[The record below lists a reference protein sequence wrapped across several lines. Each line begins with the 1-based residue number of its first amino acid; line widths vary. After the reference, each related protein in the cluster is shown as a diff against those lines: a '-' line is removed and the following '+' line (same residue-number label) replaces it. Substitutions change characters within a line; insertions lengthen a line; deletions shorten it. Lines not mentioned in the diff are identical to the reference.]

1 MPSHPPRPIWTL
13 PIIVLTLAAL
23 IFAALRIALRA
34 AYPHYFAD
42 THLLPALLTG
52 ARFDLKLAVI
62 ALAPCLLWWLVPT
75 RRARVATA
83 WLAFALLVAQIGLG
97 IADLAYFGEVSR
109 HIGSDLLNIG
119 GDIGSI
125 IGIALGSRL
134 IYTLAAFAAFAALA
148 YLWQRSVIRIA
159 RAPIQ
164 GSLKSQIPTII
175 VLLVGYVFLARGMVF
190 TGKPL
195 NSIDAFNGNGQSQA
209 NLALNGTLVTLQ
221 ALNDRRQAAPL
232 HYLDDAT
239 AQRIAAQHP
248 HPFRYQSSN
257 PPSRKNV
264 IILLLES
271 WSYKYIDALA
281 GNGYRAT
288 PHMDALIAQSQV
300 WTNFYAAGQR
310 SIIGI
315 QASLTSVPALPNRQP
330 IGFGLE
336 LNNMSRIAELAQQQ
350 GYRTLM
356 LQTSNRRSFHIDG
369 VAKAIGFQEYYGKED
384 VPIIR
389 AYPQDPPPFGW
400 DYDSLMYFGKQI
412 SRQPQQPFFAF
423 FFSGTT
429 HEPYARTGKE
439 FDTRPHAETG
449 ENGFLN
455 TLQYSDW
462 AIAQFMQYAAQQ
474 PWHNNTIYIFMADH
488 TRNEPIRSD
497 SAREQYHIPLIVYH
511 PQWQPEKHPQLAS
524 QYDIL
529 PTLADWLGIQQPVYT
544 FGRSLAQDHNPPQNN
559 ELPLMLNHGDDA
571 YILSSNGIA
580 PLTQSSLK
588 TAGFNN
594 AARSSAAQTP
604 NNSAWQQD
612 LQYEQWRI
620 QTADEKLRQNQWA
633 Q

>member
-1 MPSHPPRPIWTL
+1 MHSHTPRPLWQL
-13 PIIVLTLAAL
+13 PLLVLALAAL
-23 IFAALRIALRA
+23 VFAALRLALRA

-83 WLAFALLVAQIGLG
+83 WLAFALLVVLLGLG

-125 IGIALGSRL
+125 IGIAFGSRL
-134 IYTLAAFAAFAALA
+134 IYTLAALAAFAALA
-148 YLWQRSVIRIA
+148 YCWQRSVIRIA
-159 RAPIQ
+159 RAPIK
-164 GSLKSQIPTII
+164 GSLKSIIPQSL
-175 VLLVGYVFLARGMVF
+175 VLLMGYVFLARGMVL

-209 NLALNGTLVTLQ
+209 NLTLNGALVTLQ
-221 ALNDRRQAAPL
+221 ALNDRRAAAPL
-232 HYLDDAT
+232 RYLDDAT
-239 AQRIAAQHP
+239 AQRIAAAHP
-248 HPFRYQSSN
+248 HPFRYQTSN

-264 IILLLES
+264 VIILLES

-281 GNGYRAT
+281 GKGYRAT

-336 LNNMSRIAELAQQQ
+336 LNNMSRIAELAQKQ

-412 SRQPQQPFFAF
+412 SSKPKPFFAF

-497 SAREQYHIPLIVYH
+497 SVREQYHIPLIVYH
-511 PQWQPEKHPQLAS
+511 PQWQPEKHPELAS

-544 FGRSLAQDHNPPQNN
+544 FGRSLAASNRPAANS

-571 YILSSNGIA
+571 YILSPNGIA
-580 PLTQSSLK
+580 PLVQGSLK
-588 TAGFNN
+588 TN
-594 AARSSAAQTP
+594 AASFGEAKTLDS
-604 NNSAWQQD
+604 NSAWQQD

>member
-1 MPSHPPRPIWTL
+1 MPSQTPRPTWQL
-13 PIIVLTLAAL
+13 PILVLTLAAL
-23 IFAALRIALRA
+23 VFAALRIALRA

-42 THLLPALLTG
+42 TQLPAALLAG
-52 ARFDLKLAVI
+52 ARFDLKLIVI
-62 ALAPCLLWWLVPT
+62 ALAPCLLLWLLPM

-83 WLAFALLVAQIGLG
+83 WLAFALLVVLLGLG

-125 IGIALGSRL
+125 IGIAFGSRL
-134 IYTLAAFAAFAALA
+134 VYTLAALAAFAVLA
-148 YLWQRSVIRIA
+148 YCWQRSVIRIA
-159 RAPIQ
+159 RAPIK
-164 GSLKSQIPTII
+164 GSLKSIIPQSL
-175 VLLVGYVFLARGMVF
+175 VLLMGYVFLARGMVL

-195 NSIDAFNGNGQSQA
+195 GSIDAFNGNGQSQA
-209 NLALNGTLVTLQ
+209 NLSLNGTLVTLQ
-221 ALNDRRQAAPL
+221 ALNDRRQVAPL

-239 AQRIAAQHP
+239 AQRIAAQHL

-336 LNNMSRIAELAQQQ
+336 LNNMSRIAEIAQKQ

-412 SRQPQQPFFAF
+412 SSKPEPFFAF

-429 HEPYARTGKE
+429 HEPYARSGKE

-497 SAREQYHIPLIVYH
+497 SVREQYHIPLIVYH
-511 PQWQPEKHPQLAS
+511 PQWQPEKHSELAS

-544 FGRSLAQDHNPPQNN
+544 FGRSLAASNRPAANS
-559 ELPLMLNHGDDA
+559 ELPLMLNHGDDG
-571 YILSSNGIA
+571 YILSPNGIA
-580 PLTQSSLK
+580 PLAPGSLK
-588 TAGFNN
+588 PLDSNH
-594 AARSSAAQTP
+594 S
-604 NNSAWQQD
+604 SAWQQD
-612 LQYEQWRI
+612 WQYEQWRI
-620 QTADEKLRQNQWA
+620 QTADQKLRHNQWA

>member
-1 MPSHPPRPIWTL
+1 M
-13 PIIVLTLAAL
+13 
-23 IFAALRIALRA
+23 
-34 AYPHYFAD
+34 
-42 THLLPALLTG
+42 
-52 ARFDLKLAVI
+52 
-62 ALAPCLLWWLVPT
+62 PT

-83 WLAFALLVAQIGLG
+83 WLAFALLIVLLGLG

-119 GDIGSI
+119 GDLGSI
-125 IGIALGSRL
+125 IGIAFGSRL
-134 IYTLAAFAAFAALA
+134 VYTLAALAAFAALA
-148 YLWQRSVIRIA
+148 YCWQRSVIRIA
-159 RAPIQ
+159 RAPIKS
-164 GSLKSQIPTII
+164 SLKSIIPQSL
-175 VLLVGYVFLARGMVF
+175 VLLMGYVFLARGMVL

-195 NSIDAFNGNGQSQA
+195 GSIDAFNGNGQSQA
-209 NLALNGTLVTLQ
+209 NLSLNGTLVTLQ

-232 HYLDDAT
+232 RYLDDAT

-281 GNGYRAT
+281 GKGYRAT
-288 PHMDALIAQSQV
+288 PHMDALVAQSQV

-412 SRQPQQPFFAF
+412 SSKPEPFFAF

-439 FDTRPHAETG
+439 FDTHPHAETG

-497 SAREQYHIPLIVYH
+497 SVREQYHIPLIVYH
-511 PQWQPEKHPQLAS
+511 PQWQPEKHSELAS

-544 FGRSLAQDHNPPQNN
+544 FGRSLANRQIRAN

-571 YILSSNGIA
+571 YILSPNGIA
-580 PLTQSSLK
+580 PLAPGSLK
-588 TAGFNN
+588 PLDSNH
-594 AARSSAAQTP
+594 S
-604 NNSAWQQD
+604 SAWQQD
-612 LQYEQWRI
+612 WQYEQWRI
-620 QTADEKLRQNQWA
+620 QTADQKLRHNQWA

>member
-1 MPSHPPRPIWTL
+1 MHSHTPRPLWQL
-13 PIIVLTLAAL
+13 PLLVLALAAL
-23 IFAALRIALRA
+23 VFAALRLALRA

-83 WLAFALLVAQIGLG
+83 WLAFALLVVLLGLG

-125 IGIALGSRL
+125 IGIAFGSRL
-134 IYTLAAFAAFAALA
+134 IYTLAALAAFAALA
-148 YLWQRSVIRIA
+148 YCWQRSVIRIA
-159 RAPIQ
+159 RAPIK
-164 GSLKSQIPTII
+164 GSLKSIIPQSL
-175 VLLVGYVFLARGMVF
+175 VLLMGYVFLARGMVL

-209 NLALNGTLVTLQ
+209 NLTLNGALVTLQ
-221 ALNDRRQAAPL
+221 ALNDRRAAAPL
-232 HYLDDAT
+232 RYLDDAT
-239 AQRIAAQHP
+239 AQRIAAAHP
-248 HPFRYQSSN
+248 HPFRYQTSN

-264 IILLLES
+264 VIILLES

-281 GNGYRAT
+281 GKGYRAT

-412 SRQPQQPFFAF
+412 SSKPEPFFAF

-429 HEPYARTGKE
+429 HEPYARSGKE

-462 AIAQFMQYAAQQ
+462 SVAQFMQYAAQQ

-497 SAREQYHIPLIVYH
+497 SVREQYHIPLIVYH
-511 PQWQPEKHPQLAS
+511 PQWQPEKHSELAS

-529 PTLADWLGIQQPVYT
+529 PTLADWLGISSPCT
-544 FGRSLAQDHNPPQNN
+544 PSGAA
-559 ELPLMLNHGDDA
+559 LPTGKH
-571 YILSSNGIA
+571 A
-580 PLTQSSLK
+580 P
-588 TAGFNN
+588 ANC
-594 AARSSAAQTP
+594 R
-604 NNSAWQQD
+604 
-612 LQYEQWRI
+612 
-620 QTADEKLRQNQWA
+620 
-633 Q
+633 

>member
-1 MPSHPPRPIWTL
+1 MHSHTPRPLWQL
-13 PIIVLTLAAL
+13 PLLVLALAAL
-23 IFAALRIALRA
+23 VFAALRLALRA

-83 WLAFALLVAQIGLG
+83 WLAFALLLVLLGLG

-125 IGIALGSRL
+125 VGIAFGSRL
-134 IYTLAAFAAFAALA
+134 VYTLAALAAFAALA
-148 YLWQRSVIRIA
+148 YCWQRSVIRIA
-159 RAPIQ
+159 RAPIKS
-164 GSLKSQIPTII
+164 SLKSIIPQSL
-175 VLLVGYVFLARGMVF
+175 VLLMGYVFLARGMVL

-195 NSIDAFNGNGQSQA
+195 GSIDAFNGNGQSQA
-209 NLALNGTLVTLQ
+209 NLSLNGILVTLQ

-232 HYLDDAT
+232 CYLDDAT

-271 WSYKYIDALA
+271 WSYKYIDALS
-281 GNGYRAT
+281 GKNYRAT
-288 PHMDALIAQSQV
+288 PYMDALIAKSQV

-315 QASLTSVPALPNRQP
+315 QASLTSVPALPNREP

-336 LNNMSRIAELAQQQ
+336 LNNMSRIAELAQKQ

-412 SRQPQQPFFAF
+412 SSKPEPFFAF

-439 FDTRPHAETG
+439 FDTHPHAETG

-497 SAREQYHIPLIVYH
+497 SVREQYHIPLIVYH
-511 PQWQPEKHPQLAS
+511 PQWQPEKHSELAS

-544 FGRSLAQDHNPPQNN
+544 FGRSLAANN
-559 ELPLMLNHGDDA
+559 RQTPASELPLMLNHGDDA

-580 PLTQSSLK
+580 QLAEGSLK
-588 TAGFNN
+588 PLDSNH
-594 AARSSAAQTP
+594 S
-604 NNSAWQQD
+604 SAWQQD
-612 LQYEQWRI
+612 WQYEQWRI
-620 QTADEKLRQNQWA
+620 QTADQKLRHNQWA

>member
-1 MPSHPPRPIWTL
+1 MPTPTPRPIWQL
-13 PIIVLTLAAL
+13 PILVLTLAAL
-23 IFAALRIALRA
+23 VFAALRIALRA

-42 THLLPALLTG
+42 THLPAALLIG
-52 ARFDLKLAVI
+52 ARFDLKLIVI
-62 ALAPCLLWWLVPT
+62 ALAPCLLLWLLPM

-83 WLAFALLVAQIGLG
+83 WLAFALLVVLLGLG

-125 IGIALGSRL
+125 VGIAFGSRL
-134 IYTLAAFAAFAALA
+134 VYTLAALAAFAALA
-148 YLWQRSVIRIA
+148 LVWQRSVIRIA
-159 RAPIQ
+159 RAPLS
-164 GSLKSQIPTII
+164 GSLKSQIPQSLA
-175 VLLVGYVFLARGMVF
+175 LLLGYVFLARGMVL

-195 NSIDAFNGNGQSQA
+195 GNIDAFNGNGQSQA
-209 NLALNGTLVTLQ
+209 NLTLNGSLVTLQ
-221 ALNDRRQAAPL
+221 ALNDRRAAAPL
-232 HYLDDAT
+232 RYLDDTT
-239 AQRIAAQHP
+239 AQRIAAAHP
-248 HPFRYQSSN
+248 HPFRYQTSN

-264 IILLLES
+264 VIILLES
-271 WSYKYIDALA
+271 WSYKYIDVLS
-281 GNGYRAT
+281 GNNYRAT
-288 PHMDALIAQSQV
+288 PYMDALIAKSQV

-389 AYPQDPPPFGW
+389 QYPQDPPPFGW

-412 SRQPQQPFFAF
+412 SSKPEPFFAF

-439 FDTRPHAETG
+439 FDTRDHAETG

-497 SAREQYHIPLIVYH
+497 SVREQYHIPLIVYH
-511 PQWQPEKHPQLAS
+511 PQWQPEKHNELAS

-580 PLTQSSLK
+580 QLAEGSLK
-588 TAGFNN
+588 PLDG
-594 AARSSAAQTP
+594 
-604 NNSAWQQD
+604 NNSPQWQQD
-612 LQYEQWRI
+612 AQYQQWRI
-620 QTADEKLRQNQWA
+620 QTADEKLRQNKWA
-633 Q
+633 E

>member
-1 MPSHPPRPIWTL
+1 MHSHTPRPLWQL
-13 PIIVLTLAAL
+13 PLLVLALAAL
-23 IFAALRIALRA
+23 IFAALRLALRA

-83 WLAFALLVAQIGLG
+83 WLAFALLVVLLGLG

-125 IGIALGSRL
+125 IGIAFGSRL
-134 IYTLAAFAAFAALA
+134 VYTLAAFAAFATLA
-148 YLWQRSVIRIA
+148 YLWQRSVIRLA
-159 RAPIQ
+159 RAPIK
-164 GSLKSQIPTII
+164 GSLKRQIPAII
-175 VLLVGYVFLARGMVF
+175 VLLASYVFLARGMVL

-195 NSIDAFNGNGQSQA
+195 GSIDAFNGNGQSQA
-209 NLALNGTLVTLQ
+209 NLSLNGALVTLQ

-232 HYLDDAT
+232 RYLDDAT
-239 AQRIAAQHP
+239 AQRIAAAHP
-248 HPFRYQSSN
+248 HPFRYQSSQ

-336 LNNMSRIAELAQQQ
+336 LNNMSRIAELAQKQ

-412 SRQPQQPFFAF
+412 SSKPEPFFAF

-497 SAREQYHIPLIVYH
+497 SVREQYHIPLIVYH
-511 PQWQPEKHPQLAS
+511 PQWQPEKHSELAS

-544 FGRSLAQDHNPPQNN
+544 FGRSLAASNHPAANS

-571 YILSSNGIA
+571 YILSPNGIA
-580 PLTQSSLK
+580 PLVQGSLK
-588 TAGFNN
+588 TN
-594 AARSSAAQTP
+594 AMSVGEAKTLDSNDS
-604 NNSAWQQD
+604 SAWQQD
-612 LQYEQWRI
+612 WQYEQWRI
-620 QTADEKLRQNQWA
+620 QTADQKLRHNQWT

>member
-1 MPSHPPRPIWTL
+1 MHSHTPRPLWQL
-13 PIIVLTLAAL
+13 PLLVLALAAL
-23 IFAALRIALRA
+23 VFAALRLALRA

-83 WLAFALLVAQIGLG
+83 WLAFALLVVLLGLG

-125 IGIALGSRL
+125 IGIAFGSRL
-134 IYTLAAFAAFAALA
+134 GYTLAALAAFAALA
-148 YLWQRSVIRIA
+148 LVWQRSVIRIA
-159 RAPIQ
+159 RAPIK
-164 GSLKSQIPTII
+164 GSLKSII
-175 VLLVGYVFLARGMVF
+175 SQSLALLGYVFLARGMVL

-209 NLALNGTLVTLQ
+209 NLTLNGALVTLQ
-221 ALNDRRQAAPL
+221 ALNDRRAAAPL
-232 HYLDDAT
+232 RYLDDAT
-239 AQRIAAQHP
+239 SQRIAAAHP
-248 HPFRYQSSN
+248 HPFRYQTSN

-264 IILLLES
+264 VIILLES

-281 GNGYRAT
+281 GKGYRAT

-389 AYPQDPPPFGW
+389 TYPQDPPPFGW

-412 SRQPQQPFFAF
+412 SSKSEPFFAF

-511 PQWQPEKHPQLAS
+511 PQWQPEKHSELAS

-529 PTLADWLGIQQPVYT
+529 PTRADWLGIQQPVYT
-544 FGRSLAQDHNPPQNN
+544 FGRSLAANN
-559 ELPLMLNHGDDA
+559 RQAPASELPLMLNHGDDA

-580 PLTQSSLK
+580 PLTQGSLK
-588 TAGFNN
+588 TN
-594 AARSSAAQTP
+594 AASFGEAKTLDS
-604 NNSAWQQD
+604 NSAWQQD

>member
-1 MPSHPPRPIWTL
+1 MPQPNAPRPIWQL
-13 PIIVLTLAAL
+13 PLLVLALAAFT
-23 IFAALRIALRA
+23 FAALRLALCA

-62 ALAPCLLWWLVPT
+62 ALSPCLLWWLVPT

-83 WLAFALLVAQIGLG
+83 WLAFALLIALLGLG

-119 GDIGSI
+119 GDLGSI
-125 IGIALGSRL
+125 IGIAFGSRL
-134 IYTLAAFAAFAALA
+134 VYTLVALAAFAALA

-175 VLLVGYVFLARGMVF
+175 ALLVGYVFLARGMVF

-195 NSIDAFNGNGQSQA
+195 GSIDAFNGNGQSQA
-209 NLALNGTLVTLQ
+209 NLSLNGTLVTLQ

-232 HYLDDAT
+232 RYLDDAT

-281 GNGYRAT
+281 GKGYRAT
-288 PHMDALIAQSQV
+288 PHMDALVAQSQV

-412 SRQPQQPFFAF
+412 SSKPEPFFAF

-439 FDTRPHAETG
+439 FDIRPHAETG

-462 AIAQFMQYAAQQ
+462 SVAQFMQYAAQQ

-497 SAREQYHIPLIVYH
+497 SVREQYHIPLIVYH
-511 PQWQPEKHPQLAS
+511 PQWQPEKHSELAS

-544 FGRSLAQDHNPPQNN
+544 FGRSLANRQIRAN

-571 YILSSNGIA
+571 YILSPNGIA
-580 PLTQSSLK
+580 PLAPGSLK
-588 TAGFNN
+588 PLDSNH
-594 AARSSAAQTP
+594 S
-604 NNSAWQQD
+604 SAWQQD
-612 LQYEQWRI
+612 WQYEQWRI
-620 QTADEKLRQNQWA
+620 QTADQKLRHNQWA

>member
-1 MPSHPPRPIWTL
+1 MHSHTPRPLWQL
-13 PIIVLTLAAL
+13 PLLVLALAAL
-23 IFAALRIALRA
+23 IFAALRLALRA

-83 WLAFALLVAQIGLG
+83 WLAFALLVVLLGLG

-125 IGIALGSRL
+125 IGIAFGSRL
-134 IYTLAAFAAFAALA
+134 VYTLAAFAAFATLA
-148 YLWQRSVIRIA
+148 YLWQRSVIRLA
-159 RAPIQ
+159 RAPIK
-164 GSLKSQIPTII
+164 GSLKRQIPAII
-175 VLLVGYVFLARGMVF
+175 VLLASYVFLARGMVL

-195 NSIDAFNGNGQSQA
+195 GSIDAFNGNGQSQA
-209 NLALNGTLVTLQ
+209 NLSLNGALVTLQ

-232 HYLDDAT
+232 RYLDDAT
-239 AQRIAAQHP
+239 AQRIAAAHP
-248 HPFRYQSSN
+248 HPFRYQSSQ

-336 LNNMSRIAELAQQQ
+336 LNNMSRIAELAQKQ

-412 SRQPQQPFFAF
+412 SSKPEPFFAF

-497 SAREQYHIPLIVYH
+497 SVREQYHIPLIVYH
-511 PQWQPEKHPQLAS
+511 PQWQPEKHSELAS

-544 FGRSLAQDHNPPQNN
+544 FGRSLAASNHPAANS

-571 YILSSNGIA
+571 YILSPNGIA
-580 PLTQSSLK
+580 PLVQGSLK
-588 TAGFNN
+588 TN
-594 AARSSAAQTP
+594 AMSVGEAKTLDSNDS
-604 NNSAWQQD
+604 SAWQQD
-612 LQYEQWRI
+612 WQYEQWRI
-620 QTADEKLRQNQWA
+620 QTADQKLRHNQWA

>member
-1 MPSHPPRPIWTL
+1 MPTPTPRPIWQL
-13 PIIVLTLAAL
+13 PILVLTLAAL
-23 IFAALRIALRA
+23 VFAALRIALRA

-42 THLLPALLTG
+42 THLPAALLIG
-52 ARFDLKLAVI
+52 ARFDLKLIVI
-62 ALAPCLLWWLVPT
+62 ALAPCLLLWLLPM

-83 WLAFALLVAQIGLG
+83 WLAFALLVVLLGLG

-125 IGIALGSRL
+125 VGIAFGSRL
-134 IYTLAAFAAFAALA
+134 VYTLAALAAFAALA
-148 YLWQRSVIRIA
+148 LVWQRSVIRIA
-159 RAPIQ
+159 RAPLS
-164 GSLKSQIPTII
+164 GSLKSQIPQSLA
-175 VLLVGYVFLARGMVF
+175 LLLGYVFLARGMVL

-195 NSIDAFNGNGQSQA
+195 GNIDAFNGNGQSQA
-209 NLALNGTLVTLQ
+209 NLTLNGSLVTLQ
-221 ALNDRRQAAPL
+221 ALNDRRAAAPL
-232 HYLDDAT
+232 RYLDDTT
-239 AQRIAAQHP
+239 AQRIAAAHP
-248 HPFRYQSSN
+248 HPFRYQTSN

-264 IILLLES
+264 VIILLES
-271 WSYKYIDALA
+271 WSYKYIDVLS
-281 GNGYRAT
+281 GNNYRAT
-288 PHMDALIAQSQV
+288 PYMDALIAKSQV

-389 AYPQDPPPFGW
+389 QYPQDPPPFGW

-412 SRQPQQPFFAF
+412 SSKPEPFFAF

-429 HEPYARTGKE
+429 HEPYARSGKE

-462 AIAQFMQYAAQQ
+462 SVAQFMQYAAQQ

-497 SAREQYHIPLIVYH
+497 SVREQYHIPLIVYH
-511 PQWQPEKHPQLAS
+511 PQWQPEKHNELAS

-580 PLTQSSLK
+580 QLAEGSLK
-588 TAGFNN
+588 PLDG
-594 AARSSAAQTP
+594 
-604 NNSAWQQD
+604 NNSPQWQQD
-612 LQYEQWRI
+612 AQYQQWRI
-620 QTADEKLRQNQWA
+620 QTADEKLRQNKWA
-633 Q
+633 E

>member
-1 MPSHPPRPIWTL
+1 MHSHTPRPLWQL
-13 PIIVLTLAAL
+13 PLLVLALAAL
-23 IFAALRIALRA
+23 VFAALRLALRA

-83 WLAFALLVAQIGLG
+83 WLAFALLVVLLGLG

-125 IGIALGSRL
+125 IGIAFGSRL
-134 IYTLAAFAAFAALA
+134 IYTLAALAAFAALA
-148 YLWQRSVIRIA
+148 YCWQRSVIRIA
-159 RAPIQ
+159 RAPIK
-164 GSLKSQIPTII
+164 GSLKSIIPQSL
-175 VLLVGYVFLARGMVF
+175 VLLMGYVFLARGMVL

-209 NLALNGTLVTLQ
+209 NLTLNGALVTLQ
-221 ALNDRRQAAPL
+221 ALNDRRAAAPL
-232 HYLDDAT
+232 RYLDDAT

-248 HPFRYQSSN
+248 HPFRYQSSQ

-271 WSYKYIDALA
+271 WSYKYIDALS
-281 GNGYRAT
+281 GKNYRAT
-288 PHMDALIAQSQV
+288 PYMDALIAKSQV

-315 QASLTSVPALPNRQP
+315 QASLTSVPALPNREP

-336 LNNMSRIAELAQQQ
+336 LNNMSRIAELAQKQ

-412 SRQPQQPFFAF
+412 SSKPEPFFAF

-429 HEPYARTGKE
+429 HEPYARSGKE

-462 AIAQFMQYAAQQ
+462 SVAQFMQYAAQQ

-497 SAREQYHIPLIVYH
+497 SVREQYHIPLIVYH
-511 PQWQPEKHPQLAS
+511 PQWQPEKHSELAS

-544 FGRSLAQDHNPPQNN
+544 FGRSLANRQTRAN

-571 YILSSNGIA
+571 YILSPNGIA
-580 PLTQSSLK
+580 PLVQGSLK
-588 TAGFNN
+588 TN
-594 AARSSAAQTP
+594 AMSVGEAKTLDSNDS
-604 NNSAWQQD
+604 SAWQQD
-612 LQYEQWRI
+612 WQYEQWRI
-620 QTADEKLRQNQWA
+620 QTADQKLRHNQWA

>member
-1 MPSHPPRPIWTL
+1 MPSHTPRPIWQL
-13 PIIVLTLAAL
+13 PLLVLALAAL
-23 IFAALRIALRA
+23 VFAALRLALRA

-83 WLAFALLVAQIGLG
+83 WLAFALLVVLLGLG

-125 IGIALGSRL
+125 IGIAFGSRL
-134 IYTLAAFAAFAALA
+134 IYTLAALAAFAALA
-148 YLWQRSVIRIA
+148 YCWQRSVIRIA
-159 RAPIQ
+159 RAPIK
-164 GSLKSQIPTII
+164 GSLKSIIPQSL
-175 VLLVGYVFLARGMVF
+175 VLLMGYVFLARGMEL

-209 NLALNGTLVTLQ
+209 NLTLNGALVTLQ
-221 ALNDRRQAAPL
+221 ALNDRRAAAPL
-232 HYLDDAT
+232 RYLDDAT
-239 AQRIAAQHP
+239 AQRIAAAHP
-248 HPFRYQSSN
+248 HPFRYQTSN

-264 IILLLES
+264 VIILLES

-281 GNGYRAT
+281 GKGYRAT

-336 LNNMSRIAELAQQQ
+336 LNNMSRIAEIAQKQ

-389 AYPQDPPPFGW
+389 QYPQDPPPFGW

-412 SRQPQQPFFAF
+412 SSKPEPFFAF

-439 FDTRPHAETG
+439 FDIRPHAETG

-497 SAREQYHIPLIVYH
+497 SVREQYHIPLIVYH
-511 PQWQPEKHPQLAS
+511 PQWQPEKHGELAS

-544 FGRSLAQDHNPPQNN
+544 FGRSLAASNRPAANS
-559 ELPLMLNHGDDA
+559 ELPLMLNHGDDG
-571 YILSSNGIA
+571 YILSPNGIA
-580 PLTQSSLK
+580 PLAPGSLK
-588 TAGFNN
+588 PLDSNH
-594 AARSSAAQTP
+594 S
-604 NNSAWQQD
+604 SAWQQD
-612 LQYEQWRI
+612 WQYEQWRI
-620 QTADEKLRQNQWA
+620 QTADQKLRHNQWA

>member
-1 MPSHPPRPIWTL
+1 M
-13 PIIVLTLAAL
+13 VL
-23 IFAALRIALRA
+23 
-34 AYPHYFAD
+34 
-42 THLLPALLTG
+42 
-52 ARFDLKLAVI
+52 
-62 ALAPCLLWWLVPT
+62 
-75 RRARVATA
+75 
-83 WLAFALLVAQIGLG
+83 
-97 IADLAYFGEVSR
+97 
-109 HIGSDLLNIG
+109 
-119 GDIGSI
+119 
-125 IGIALGSRL
+125 
-134 IYTLAAFAAFAALA
+134 
-148 YLWQRSVIRIA
+148 
-159 RAPIQ
+159 
-164 GSLKSQIPTII
+164 
-175 VLLVGYVFLARGMVF
+175 

-195 NSIDAFNGNGQSQA
+195 GNIDAFNGNGQSQA
-209 NLALNGTLVTLQ
+209 NLTLNGSLVTLQ
-221 ALNDRRQAAPL
+221 ALNDRRAAAPL
-232 HYLDDAT
+232 RYLDDTT
-239 AQRIAAQHP
+239 AQRIAAAHP
-248 HPFRYQSSN
+248 HPFRYQTSN

-264 IILLLES
+264 VIILLES
-271 WSYKYIDALA
+271 WSYKYIDALS
-281 GNGYRAT
+281 GNNYRAT
-288 PHMDALIAQSQV
+288 PYMDALIAKSQV

-389 AYPQDPPPFGW
+389 QYPQDPPPFGW

-412 SRQPQQPFFAF
+412 SSKPEPFFAF

-439 FDTRPHAETG
+439 FDIRPHAETG

-462 AIAQFMQYAAQQ
+462 SVAQFMQYAAQQ

-488 TRNEPIRSD
+488 TRNEPVRSD
-497 SAREQYHIPLIVYH
+497 SVREQYHIPLIVYH
-511 PQWQPEKHPQLAS
+511 PQWQPEKHPELAS

-544 FGRSLAQDHNPPQNN
+544 FGRSLAANSRQAPAS

-580 PLTQSSLK
+580 PLAPGRLK
-588 TAGFNN
+588 TN
-594 AARSSAAQTP
+594 AMSVGEAKTLDSNDS
-604 NNSAWQQD
+604 SAWQQD
-612 LQYEQWRI
+612 WQYEQWRI
-620 QTADEKLRQNQWA
+620 QTADQKLRHNQWA

>member
-1 MPSHPPRPIWTL
+1 MPTPTPRPIWQL
-13 PIIVLTLAAL
+13 PILVLTLAAL
-23 IFAALRIALRA
+23 VFAALRIALRA

-42 THLLPALLTG
+42 THLPAALLIG
-52 ARFDLKLAVI
+52 ARFDLKLIVI
-62 ALAPCLLWWLVPT
+62 ALAPCLLLWLLPM

-83 WLAFALLVAQIGLG
+83 WLAFALLVVLLGLG

-125 IGIALGSRL
+125 VGIAFGSRL
-134 IYTLAAFAAFAALA
+134 VYTLAALAAFAALA
-148 YLWQRSVIRIA
+148 LVWQRSVIRIA
-159 RAPIQ
+159 RAPLS
-164 GSLKSQIPTII
+164 GCLKSQIPQSLA
-175 VLLVGYVFLARGMVF
+175 LLLGYVFLARGMVL

-195 NSIDAFNGNGQSQA
+195 GNIDAFNGNGQSQA
-209 NLALNGTLVTLQ
+209 NLTLNGSLVTLQ
-221 ALNDRRQAAPL
+221 ALNDRRAAAPL
-232 HYLDDAT
+232 RYLDDTT
-239 AQRIAAQHP
+239 AQRIAAAHP
-248 HPFRYQSSN
+248 HPFRYQTSN

-264 IILLLES
+264 VIILLES
-271 WSYKYIDALA
+271 WSYKYIDVLS
-281 GNGYRAT
+281 GNNYRAT
-288 PHMDALIAQSQV
+288 PYMDALIAKSQV

-389 AYPQDPPPFGW
+389 QYPQDPPPFGW

-412 SRQPQQPFFAF
+412 SSKPEPFFAF

-439 FDTRPHAETG
+439 FDTRDHAETG

-497 SAREQYHIPLIVYH
+497 SVREQYHIPLIVYH
-511 PQWQPEKHPQLAS
+511 PQWQPEKHNELAS

-580 PLTQSSLK
+580 QLAEGSLK
-588 TAGFNN
+588 PLDG
-594 AARSSAAQTP
+594 
-604 NNSAWQQD
+604 NNSPQWQQD
-612 LQYEQWRI
+612 AQYQQWRI
-620 QTADEKLRQNQWA
+620 QTADEKLRQNKWA
-633 Q
+633 E

>member
-1 MPSHPPRPIWTL
+1 MHSHTPCPLWQL
-13 PIIVLTLAAL
+13 PLLVLALAAL
-23 IFAALRIALRA
+23 VFAALRLALRA

-83 WLAFALLVAQIGLG
+83 WLAFALLVVLLGLG

-125 IGIALGSRL
+125 IGIAFGSRL
-134 IYTLAAFAAFAALA
+134 IYTLAALAAFAALA
-148 YLWQRSVIRIA
+148 YCWQRSVIRIA
-159 RAPIQ
+159 RAPIK
-164 GSLKSQIPTII
+164 GSLKSIIPQSL
-175 VLLVGYVFLARGMVF
+175 VLLMGYVFLARGMVL

-209 NLALNGTLVTLQ
+209 NLTLNGALVTLQ
-221 ALNDRRQAAPL
+221 ALNDRRAAAPL
-232 HYLDDAT
+232 RYLDDAT
-239 AQRIAAQHP
+239 AQRIAAAHP
-248 HPFRYQSSN
+248 HPFRYQTSN

-264 IILLLES
+264 VIILLES

-281 GNGYRAT
+281 GKGYRAT
-288 PHMDALIAQSQV
+288 PHVDALIAQSQV

-412 SRQPQQPFFAF
+412 SSKPEPFFAF

-429 HEPYARTGKE
+429 HEPYARSGKE

-462 AIAQFMQYAAQQ
+462 SVAQFMQYAAQQ

-488 TRNEPIRSD
+488 TRNEPVRSD
-497 SAREQYHIPLIVYH
+497 SVREQYHIPLIVYH
-511 PQWQPEKHPQLAS
+511 PQWQPEKHLELAS

-544 FGRSLAQDHNPPQNN
+544 FGRSLAASNRPAANS
-559 ELPLMLNHGDDA
+559 ELPLMLNHGDDG
-571 YILSSNGIA
+571 YILSPNGIA
-580 PLTQSSLK
+580 PLAPGSLK
-588 TAGFNN
+588 PLDSNH
-594 AARSSAAQTP
+594 S
-604 NNSAWQQD
+604 SAWQQD
-612 LQYEQWRI
+612 WQYEQWRI
-620 QTADEKLRQNQWA
+620 QTADQKLRHNQWA

>member
-1 MPSHPPRPIWTL
+1 MHSHTPRPLWQL
-13 PIIVLTLAAL
+13 PLLVLALAAL
-23 IFAALRIALRA
+23 VFAALRLALRA

-83 WLAFALLVAQIGLG
+83 WLAFALLVVLLGLG

-125 IGIALGSRL
+125 VGIAFGSRL
-134 IYTLAAFAAFAALA
+134 VYTLAALAAFAALA
-148 YLWQRSVIRIA
+148 LVWQRSVIRIA
-159 RAPIQ
+159 RAPLS
-164 GSLKSQIPTII
+164 GSLKSQIPQSLA
-175 VLLVGYVFLARGMVF
+175 LLLGYVFLARGMVL

-195 NSIDAFNGNGQSQA
+195 GNIDAFNGNGQSQA
-209 NLALNGTLVTLQ
+209 NLTLNGSLVTLQ
-221 ALNDRRQAAPL
+221 ALNDRRAAAPL
-232 HYLDDAT
+232 RYLDDTT
-239 AQRIAAQHP
+239 AQRIAAAHP
-248 HPFRYQSSN
+248 HPFRYQTSN

-264 IILLLES
+264 VIILLES
-271 WSYKYIDALA
+271 WSYKYIDVLS
-281 GNGYRAT
+281 GNNYRAT
-288 PHMDALIAQSQV
+288 PYMDALIAKSQV

-389 AYPQDPPPFGW
+389 QYPQDPPPFGW

-412 SRQPQQPFFAF
+412 SSKPEPFFAF

-439 FDTRPHAETG
+439 FDTRDHAETG

-497 SAREQYHIPLIVYH
+497 SVREQYHIPLIVYH
-511 PQWQPEKHPQLAS
+511 PQWQPEKHNELAS

-580 PLTQSSLK
+580 QLAEGSLK
-588 TAGFNN
+588 PLDG
-594 AARSSAAQTP
+594 
-604 NNSAWQQD
+604 NNSPQWQQD
-612 LQYEQWRI
+612 AQYQQWRI
-620 QTADEKLRQNQWA
+620 QTADEKLRQNKWA
-633 Q
+633 E

>member
-1 MPSHPPRPIWTL
+1 MPSHTPRPIWQL
-13 PIIVLTLAAL
+13 PLLVLALAAFT
-23 IFAALRIALRA
+23 FAALRLALCA

-52 ARFDLKLAVI
+52 ARFDLKLATL
-62 ALAPCLLWWLVPT
+62 ALAPCLLWWLLPT

-83 WLAFALLVAQIGLG
+83 WLAFALLVVLLGLG

-119 GDIGSI
+119 GDLGSI
-125 IGIALGSRL
+125 IGIAFGSRL
-134 IYTLAAFAAFAALA
+134 IYTLAALAAFVALA
-148 YLWQRSVIRIA
+148 YCWQRSVIRIA
-159 RAPIQ
+159 RAPIK
-164 GSLKSQIPTII
+164 GSLKSIIPQSL
-175 VLLVGYVFLARGMVF
+175 VLLMGYVFLARGMVL

-209 NLALNGTLVTLQ
+209 NLTLNGALVTLQ
-221 ALNDRRQAAPL
+221 ALNDRRHAAPL
-232 HYLDDAT
+232 RYLDDAT

-281 GNGYRAT
+281 GKGYRAT
-288 PHMDALIAQSQV
+288 PHMDALVAQSQV

-315 QASLTSVPALPNRQP
+315 QASLTSVPALPNREP

-336 LNNMSRIAELAQQQ
+336 LNNMSRIAELAQKQ

-389 AYPQDPPPFGW
+389 QYPQDPPPFGW

-412 SRQPQQPFFAF
+412 SSKPEPFFAF

-439 FDTRPHAETG
+439 FDIRPHAETG

-497 SAREQYHIPLIVYH
+497 SVREQYHIPLIVYH
-511 PQWQPEKHPQLAS
+511 PQWQPEKHGELAS

-544 FGRSLAQDHNPPQNN
+544 FGRSLAASNRPAANS
-559 ELPLMLNHGDDA
+559 ELPLMLNHGDDG
-571 YILSSNGIA
+571 YILSPNGIA
-580 PLTQSSLK
+580 PLAPGSLK
-588 TAGFNN
+588 PLDSNH
-594 AARSSAAQTP
+594 S
-604 NNSAWQQD
+604 SAWQQD
-612 LQYEQWRI
+612 WQYEQWRI
-620 QTADEKLRQNQWA
+620 QTADQKLRHNQWA

>member
-1 MPSHPPRPIWTL
+1 MPSHTPRPLWQL
-13 PIIVLTLAAL
+13 PLLVLALAAL
-23 IFAALRIALRA
+23 VFAALRLALRT

-42 THLLPALLTG
+42 IHLLPALLTG

-62 ALAPCLLWWLVPT
+62 ALSPCLLWWLVPT

-83 WLAFALLVAQIGLG
+83 WLAFALLIVLLGLG

-119 GDIGSI
+119 GDLGSI
-125 IGIALGSRL
+125 IGIAFGSRL
-134 IYTLAAFAAFAALA
+134 VYTLAALAAFAALA
-148 YLWQRSVIRIA
+148 YCWQRSVIRIA
-159 RAPIQ
+159 RAPIKS
-164 GSLKSQIPTII
+164 SLKSIIPQSL
-175 VLLVGYVFLARGMVF
+175 VLLMGYVFLARGMVL

-195 NSIDAFNGNGQSQA
+195 GSIDAFNGNGQSQA
-209 NLALNGTLVTLQ
+209 NLSLNGTLVTLQ

-232 HYLDDAT
+232 RYLDDAT

-281 GNGYRAT
+281 GKGYRAT
-288 PHMDALIAQSQV
+288 PHMDALVAQSQV

-412 SRQPQQPFFAF
+412 SSKPEPFFAF

-439 FDTRPHAETG
+439 FDTHPHAETG

-497 SAREQYHIPLIVYH
+497 SVREQYHIPLIVYH
-511 PQWQPEKHPQLAS
+511 PQWQPEKHSELAS

-544 FGRSLAQDHNPPQNN
+544 FGRSLAANN
-559 ELPLMLNHGDDA
+559 RQTPASELPLMLNHGDDA

-580 PLTQSSLK
+580 QLAEGSLK
-588 TAGFNN
+588 PLDSNH
-594 AARSSAAQTP
+594 S
-604 NNSAWQQD
+604 SAWQQD
-612 LQYEQWRI
+612 WQYEQWRI
-620 QTADEKLRQNQWA
+620 QTADQKLRHNQWA

>member
-1 MPSHPPRPIWTL
+1 M
-13 PIIVLTLAAL
+13 
-23 IFAALRIALRA
+23 
-34 AYPHYFAD
+34 
-42 THLLPALLTG
+42 
-52 ARFDLKLAVI
+52 
-62 ALAPCLLWWLVPT
+62 
-75 RRARVATA
+75 
-83 WLAFALLVAQIGLG
+83 
-97 IADLAYFGEVSR
+97 
-109 HIGSDLLNIG
+109 
-119 GDIGSI
+119 
-125 IGIALGSRL
+125 
-134 IYTLAAFAAFAALA
+134 
-148 YLWQRSVIRIA
+148 WQRSVIRIA
-159 RAPIQ
+159 RAPLS
-164 GSLKSQIPTII
+164 GSLKSQIPQNLA
-175 VLLVGYVFLARGMVF
+175 LLLGYVFLARGMVL

-195 NSIDAFNGNGQSQA
+195 GNIDAFNGNGQSQA
-209 NLALNGTLVTLQ
+209 NLTLNGSLVTLQ
-221 ALNDRRQAAPL
+221 ALNDRRAAAPL
-232 HYLDDAT
+232 RYLDDAT
-239 AQRIAAQHP
+239 AQRIAAAHP
-248 HPFRYQSSN
+248 HPFRYQTSN

-264 IILLLES
+264 VIILLES

-281 GNGYRAT
+281 GNNYHAT
-288 PHMDALIAQSQV
+288 PYMDALIAKSQV

-336 LNNMSRIAELAQQQ
+336 LNNMSRIAELVQKQ

-369 VAKAIGFQEYYGKED
+369 VAQAIGFQEYYGKED

-389 AYPQDPPPFGW
+389 QYPQDPPPFGW

-412 SRQPQQPFFAF
+412 SSKPEPFFAF

-439 FDTRPHAETG
+439 FDIRPHAETG

-462 AIAQFMQYAAQQ
+462 SVAQFMQYAAQQ

-488 TRNEPIRSD
+488 TRNEPVRSD
-497 SAREQYHIPLIVYH
+497 SVREQYHIPLIVYH
-511 PQWQPEKHPQLAS
+511 PQWQPEKHPELAS

-544 FGRSLAQDHNPPQNN
+544 FGRSLAANSRQAPAS

-580 PLTQSSLK
+580 QLAEGSLK
-588 TAGFNN
+588 PLDG
-594 AARSSAAQTP
+594 
-604 NNSAWQQD
+604 NNSPQWQQD
-612 LQYEQWRI
+612 AQYQQWRI

-633 Q
+633 E

>member
-1 MPSHPPRPIWTL
+1 MPTPTPRPIWQL
-13 PIIVLTLAAL
+13 PILVLTLATL
-23 IFAALRIALRA
+23 VFAALRIALRA

-42 THLLPALLTG
+42 TQLPAALLAG
-52 ARFDLKLAVI
+52 ARFDLKLIVI
-62 ALAPCLLWWLVPT
+62 ALAPCLLLWLLPLPI

-83 WLAFALLVAQIGLG
+83 WLAFALLVVLLGLG

-125 IGIALGSRL
+125 VGIALGSRL
-134 IYTLAAFAAFAALA
+134 GYTLAALAAFAALA
-148 YLWQRSVIRIA
+148 FVWQRSVIRIA
-159 RAPIQ
+159 RAPLS
-164 GSLKSQIPTII
+164 GSLKSQIPQSLA
-175 VLLVGYVFLARGMVF
+175 LLLGYVFLARGMVL

-195 NSIDAFNGNGQSQA
+195 GNIDAFNGNGQSQA
-209 NLALNGTLVTLQ
+209 NLTLNGSLVTLQ
-221 ALNDRRQAAPL
+221 ALNDRHAAAPL
-232 HYLDDAT
+232 RYLDDAT
-239 AQRIAAQHP
+239 AQRIAAAHP
-248 HPFRYQSSN
+248 HPFRYQTSH

-264 IILLLES
+264 VIILLES
-271 WSYKYIDALA
+271 WSYKYIDALS
-281 GNGYRAT
+281 GNNYRAT
-288 PHMDALIAQSQV
+288 PYMDALIAKSQV

-336 LNNMSRIAELAQQQ
+336 LNNMSRIAELAQKQ

-369 VAKAIGFQEYYGKED
+369 VAQAIGFQEYYGKED
-384 VPIIR
+384 VPVIR
-389 AYPQDPPPFGW
+389 QYPQDPPPFGW

-412 SRQPQQPFFAF
+412 SSKPEPFFAF

-449 ENGFLN
+449 EDGFLN

-462 AIAQFMQYAAQQ
+462 SVAQFMQYAAQQ

-497 SAREQYHIPLIVYH
+497 SVREQYHIPLIVYH
-511 PQWQPEKHPQLAS
+511 PQWQPEKHSEIAS

-544 FGRSLAQDHNPPQNN
+544 FGRSLAANNPTPNS

-580 PLTQSSLK
+580 QLAEGSLK
-588 TAGFNN
+588 PLDG
-594 AARSSAAQTP
+594 
-604 NNSAWQQD
+604 NNSPQWQQD
-612 LQYEQWRI
+612 AQYQQWRI
-620 QTADEKLRQNQWA
+620 QTADEKLRQNKWA
-633 Q
+633 E

>member
-1 MPSHPPRPIWTL
+1 MPSHTPRPIWQL
-13 PIIVLTLAAL
+13 PLLVLALAAL
-23 IFAALRIALRA
+23 VFAALRITLRA

-52 ARFDLKLAVI
+52 ARFDLKLATL
-62 ALAPCLLWWLVPT
+62 ALAPCMLWWLVPT

-83 WLAFALLVAQIGLG
+83 WLAFALLVVLLGLG

-125 IGIALGSRL
+125 IGIAFGSRL
-134 IYTLAAFAAFAALA
+134 VYTLAALVAFAALA
-148 YLWQRSVIRIA
+148 YCWQRSVIRIA
-159 RAPIQ
+159 RAPIKS
-164 GSLKSQIPTII
+164 SLKSIIPQSL
-175 VLLVGYVFLARGMVF
+175 VLLMGYVFLARGMVL

-195 NSIDAFNGNGQSQA
+195 GSIDAFNGNGPSQA
-209 NLALNGTLVTLQ
+209 NLSLNGTLVTLQ

-232 HYLDDAT
+232 RYLDEAT

-248 HPFRYQSSN
+248 HPFRYQSSQ

-281 GNGYRAT
+281 GKGYRAT

-336 LNNMSRIAELAQQQ
+336 LNNMSRIAEIAQKQ

-412 SRQPQQPFFAF
+412 SSKPEPFFAF

-429 HEPYARTGKE
+429 HEPYARSGKE

-462 AIAQFMQYAAQQ
+462 SVAQFMQYAAQQ

-497 SAREQYHIPLIVYH
+497 SVREQYHIPLIVYH
-511 PQWQPEKHPQLAS
+511 PQWQPEKHSELAS

-544 FGRSLAQDHNPPQNN
+544 FGRSLAASNRPAANS
-559 ELPLMLNHGDDA
+559 ELPLMLNHGDDG
-571 YILSSNGIA
+571 YILSPNGIA
-580 PLTQSSLK
+580 PLAPGSLK
-588 TAGFNN
+588 PLDSNH
-594 AARSSAAQTP
+594 S
-604 NNSAWQQD
+604 SAWQQD
-612 LQYEQWRI
+612 WQYEQWRI
-620 QTADEKLRQNQWA
+620 QTADQKLRHNQWA

>member
-1 MPSHPPRPIWTL
+1 MHSHTPRPLWQL
-13 PIIVLTLAAL
+13 PLLVLALAAL
-23 IFAALRIALRA
+23 VFAALRLALRV

-83 WLAFALLVAQIGLG
+83 WLAFALLVVLLGLG

-119 GDIGSI
+119 GDLGSI
-125 IGIALGSRL
+125 VGIALGSRVG
-134 IYTLAAFAAFAALA
+134 YTLAALAAFAALA
-148 YLWQRSVIRIA
+148 CFWQRVVVRTA
-159 RAPIQ
+159 RAPIK
-164 GSLKSQIPTII
+164 GSLKRQIPSAV
-175 VLLVGYVFLARGMVF
+175 VLLAGYVLLARGMVL

-195 NSIDAFNGNGQSQA
+195 GSIDAFNGNGQSQA
-209 NLALNGTLVTLQ
+209 NLSLNGILVTLQ

-232 HYLDDAT
+232 RYLDDAT

-248 HPFRYQSSN
+248 HPFRYQSSQ

-271 WSYKYIDALA
+271 WSYKYIDALS
-281 GNGYRAT
+281 GKNYRAT
-288 PHMDALIAQSQV
+288 PYMDALIAKSQV

-315 QASLTSVPALPNRQP
+315 QASLTSVPALPNREP

-336 LNNMSRIAELAQQQ
+336 LNNMSRIAELAQKQ

-412 SRQPQQPFFAF
+412 SSKPEPFFAF

-497 SAREQYHIPLIVYH
+497 SVREQYHIPLIVYH
-511 PQWQPEKHPQLAS
+511 PQWQPEKHSELAS

-544 FGRSLAQDHNPPQNN
+544 FGRSLAASNHPAANS

-580 PLTQSSLK
+580 PLAPGSLK
-588 TAGFNN
+588 TN
-594 AARSSAAQTP
+594 AMSVGEAKTLDSNDS
-604 NNSAWQQD
+604 SAWQQD
-612 LQYEQWRI
+612 WQYEQWRI
-620 QTADEKLRQNQWA
+620 QTADQKLRHNQWA

>member
-1 MPSHPPRPIWTL
+1 MPSHTPRPIWQL
-13 PIIVLTLAAL
+13 PLLVLALAAL
-23 IFAALRIALRA
+23 VFAALRITLRA

-52 ARFDLKLAVI
+52 ARFDLKLATL
-62 ALAPCLLWWLVPT
+62 ALAPCMLWWLVPT

-83 WLAFALLVAQIGLG
+83 WLAFALLVVLLGLG

-125 IGIALGSRL
+125 IGIAFGSRL
-134 IYTLAAFAAFAALA
+134 VYTLAALVAFAALA
-148 YLWQRSVIRIA
+148 YCWQRSVIRIA
-159 RAPIQ
+159 RAPIKS
-164 GSLKSQIPTII
+164 SLKSII
-175 VLLVGYVFLARGMVF
+175 SQSLVLLMGYVFLARGMVL

-195 NSIDAFNGNGQSQA
+195 GSIDAFNGNGPSQA
-209 NLALNGTLVTLQ
+209 NLSLNGTLVTLQ

-232 HYLDDAT
+232 RYLDEAT

-248 HPFRYQSSN
+248 HPFRYQSSQ

-281 GNGYRAT
+281 GKGYRAT

-336 LNNMSRIAELAQQQ
+336 LNNMSRIAEIAQKQ

-412 SRQPQQPFFAF
+412 SSKPEPFFAF

-429 HEPYARTGKE
+429 HEPYARSGKE

-462 AIAQFMQYAAQQ
+462 SVAQFMQYAAQQ

-497 SAREQYHIPLIVYH
+497 SVREQYHIPLIVYH
-511 PQWQPEKHPQLAS
+511 PQWQPEKHSELAS

-544 FGRSLAQDHNPPQNN
+544 FGRSLAASNRPAANS
-559 ELPLMLNHGDDA
+559 ELPLMLNHGDDG
-571 YILSSNGIA
+571 YILSPNGIA
-580 PLTQSSLK
+580 PLAPGSLK
-588 TAGFNN
+588 PLDSNH
-594 AARSSAAQTP
+594 S
-604 NNSAWQQD
+604 SAWQQD
-612 LQYEQWRI
+612 WQYEQWRI
-620 QTADEKLRQNQWA
+620 QTADQKLRHNQWA

>member
-1 MPSHPPRPIWTL
+1 MHSHTPRPLWQL
-13 PIIVLTLAAL
+13 PLLVLALAAL
-23 IFAALRIALRA
+23 VFAALRLALRA

-83 WLAFALLVAQIGLG
+83 WLAFALLVVLLGLG

-125 IGIALGSRL
+125 IGIAFGSRL
-134 IYTLAAFAAFAALA
+134 IYTLAALAAFAALA
-148 YLWQRSVIRIA
+148 YCWQRSVIRIA
-159 RAPIQ
+159 RAPIK
-164 GSLKSQIPTII
+164 GSLKSIIPQSL
-175 VLLVGYVFLARGMVF
+175 VLLMGYVFLARGMVL

-195 NSIDAFNGNGQSQA
+195 GSIDAFNGNGQSQA
-209 NLALNGTLVTLQ
+209 NLSLNGTLVTLQ

-232 HYLDDAT
+232 RYLDDAT

-281 GNGYRAT
+281 GKGYRAT
-288 PHMDALIAQSQV
+288 PHMDALVAQSQV

-336 LNNMSRIAELAQQQ
+336 LNNMSRIAELAQKQ

-412 SRQPQQPFFAF
+412 SSKPEPFFAF

-429 HEPYARTGKE
+429 HEPYARSGKE

-462 AIAQFMQYAAQQ
+462 SVA
-474 PWHNNTIYIFMADH
+474 
-488 TRNEPIRSD
+488 
-497 SAREQYHIPLIVYH
+497 
-511 PQWQPEKHPQLAS
+511 
-524 QYDIL
+524 
-529 PTLADWLGIQQPVYT
+529 
-544 FGRSLAQDHNPPQNN
+544 
-559 ELPLMLNHGDDA
+559 
-571 YILSSNGIA
+571 
-580 PLTQSSLK
+580 
-588 TAGFNN
+588 
-594 AARSSAAQTP
+594 
-604 NNSAWQQD
+604 
-612 LQYEQWRI
+612 
-620 QTADEKLRQNQWA
+620 
-633 Q
+633 

>member
-1 MPSHPPRPIWTL
+1 MHSHTPRPLWQL
-13 PIIVLTLAAL
+13 PLLVLALAAL
-23 IFAALRIALRA
+23 VFAALRLALRA

-83 WLAFALLVAQIGLG
+83 WLAFALLITLLGLG

-125 IGIALGSRL
+125 IGIAFGSRL
-134 IYTLAAFAAFAALA
+134 GYTLAALAAFAVLA
-148 YLWQRSVIRIA
+148 FVWQRSVIRIA
-159 RAPIQ
+159 RASLS
-164 GSLKSQIPTII
+164 GSLKSQIPQSLA
-175 VLLVGYVFLARGMVF
+175 LLLGYVFLARGMVL

-195 NSIDAFNGNGQSQA
+195 GNIDAFNGNGQSQA
-209 NLALNGTLVTLQ
+209 NLTLNGSLVTLQ
-221 ALNDRRQAAPL
+221 ALNDRRAAAPL
-232 HYLDDAT
+232 RYLDDAT
-239 AQRIAAQHP
+239 AQRIAAAHP
-248 HPFRYQSSN
+248 HPFRYQTSN

-264 IILLLES
+264 VIILLES
-271 WSYKYIDALA
+271 WSYKYIDALS
-281 GNGYRAT
+281 GNNYRAT
-288 PHMDALIAQSQV
+288 PYMDALIAKSQV

-336 LNNMSRIAELAQQQ
+336 LNNMSRIAELAQKQ

-369 VAKAIGFQEYYGKED
+369 VAQAVGFQEYYGKED
-384 VPIIR
+384 VPVIR
-389 AYPQDPPPFGW
+389 QYPQDPPPFGW

-412 SRQPQQPFFAF
+412 SSKPEPFFAF

-439 FDTRPHAETG
+439 FDIRPHAETG

-462 AIAQFMQYAAQQ
+462 SVAQFMQYAAQQ

-488 TRNEPIRSD
+488 TRNEPVRSD
-497 SAREQYHIPLIVYH
+497 SVREQYHIPLIVYH
-511 PQWQPEKHPQLAS
+511 PQWQPEKHPELAS

-544 FGRSLAQDHNPPQNN
+544 FGRSLAANSRQAPAS

-580 PLTQSSLK
+580 PLAPGSLK
-588 TAGFNN
+588 TN
-594 AARSSAAQTP
+594 AMSVGEAKTLDSNDS
-604 NNSAWQQD
+604 SAWQQD
-612 LQYEQWRI
+612 WQYEQWRI
-620 QTADEKLRQNQWA
+620 QTADQKLRHNQWA

>member
-1 MPSHPPRPIWTL
+1 MHSHTPRPLWQL
-13 PIIVLTLAAL
+13 PLLVLALAAL
-23 IFAALRIALRA
+23 VFAALRLALRA

-62 ALAPCLLWWLVPT
+62 ALAPCLLWWLVPI

-83 WLAFALLVAQIGLG
+83 WLAFALLVVLLGLG

-125 IGIALGSRL
+125 IGIAFGSRL
-134 IYTLAAFAAFAALA
+134 VYTLAAFAAFATLA
-148 YLWQRSVIRIA
+148 YLWQRSVIRLA
-159 RAPIQ
+159 RAPIK
-164 GSLKSQIPTII
+164 GSLKRQIPAII
-175 VLLVGYVFLARGMVF
+175 VLLASYVFLARGMVL

-195 NSIDAFNGNGQSQA
+195 GSIDAFNGNGQSQA
-209 NLALNGTLVTLQ
+209 NLSLNGALVTLQ

-232 HYLDDAT
+232 RYLDDAT
-239 AQRIAAQHP
+239 AQRIAAAHP
-248 HPFRYQSSN
+248 HPFRYQSSQ

-336 LNNMSRIAELAQQQ
+336 LNNMSRIAELAQKQ

-412 SRQPQQPFFAF
+412 SSKPEPFFAF

-497 SAREQYHIPLIVYH
+497 SVREQYHIPLIVYH
-511 PQWQPEKHPQLAS
+511 PQWQPEKHSELAS

-544 FGRSLAQDHNPPQNN
+544 FGRSLAASNHPAANS

-571 YILSSNGIA
+571 YILSPNGIA
-580 PLTQSSLK
+580 PLVQGSLK
-588 TAGFNN
+588 TN
-594 AARSSAAQTP
+594 AMSVGEAKTLDSNDS
-604 NNSAWQQD
+604 SAWQQD
-612 LQYEQWRI
+612 WQYEQWRI
-620 QTADEKLRQNQWA
+620 QTADQKLRHNQWT

>member
-1 MPSHPPRPIWTL
+1 MPSQTPRPIWQL
-13 PIIVLTLAAL
+13 PILVLTLAAL
-23 IFAALRIALRA
+23 VFAALRIALRA

-42 THLLPALLTG
+42 TQLPAALLAG
-52 ARFDLKLAVI
+52 ARFDLKLIVI
-62 ALAPCLLWWLVPT
+62 ALAPCLLLWLLPM

-83 WLAFALLVAQIGLG
+83 WLAFALLIALLGLG

-125 IGIALGSRL
+125 IGIAFGSRL
-134 IYTLAAFAAFAALA
+134 VYTLAALAAFAALA

-164 GSLKSQIPTII
+164 GSLKTQIPQSLA
-175 VLLVGYVFLARGMVF
+175 LLLGYVFLARGMVL

-195 NSIDAFNGNGQSQA
+195 GNIDAFNGNGQSQA
-209 NLALNGTLVTLQ
+209 NLTLNGSLVTLQ
-221 ALNDRRQAAPL
+221 ALNDRRAAAPL
-232 HYLDDAT
+232 RYLDDAT
-239 AQRIAAQHP
+239 AQRIAAAHP
-248 HPFRYQSSN
+248 HPFRYQTSN

-264 IILLLES
+264 VIILLES
-271 WSYKYIDALA
+271 WSYKYIDALS
-281 GNGYRAT
+281 GNNYRAT
-288 PHMDALIAQSQV
+288 PYMDALIAKSQV

-336 LNNMSRIAELAQQQ
+336 LNNMSRIAELAQKQ

-369 VAKAIGFQEYYGKED
+369 VAQAIGFQEYYGKED

-389 AYPQDPPPFGW
+389 QYPQDPPPFGW

-412 SRQPQQPFFAF
+412 SSKPEPFFAF

-439 FDTRPHAETG
+439 FDIRPHAETG

-462 AIAQFMQYAAQQ
+462 SVAQFMQYAAQQ

-488 TRNEPIRSD
+488 TRNEPVRSD
-497 SAREQYHIPLIVYH
+497 SVREQYHIPLIVYH
-511 PQWQPEKHPQLAS
+511 PQWQPEKHSELAS

-544 FGRSLAQDHNPPQNN
+544 FGRSLANRQTRAN

-571 YILSSNGIA
+571 YILSPNGIA
-580 PLTQSSLK
+580 PLAPGSLK
-588 TAGFNN
+588 TN
-594 AARSSAAQTP
+594 AMSVGEAKTLDSNDS
-604 NNSAWQQD
+604 SAWQQD

-620 QTADEKLRQNQWA
+620 QTADQKLRHNQWA

>member
-1 MPSHPPRPIWTL
+1 MHSHTPRPLWQL
-13 PIIVLTLAAL
+13 PLLVLALAAL
-23 IFAALRIALRA
+23 VFAALRLALRA

-83 WLAFALLVAQIGLG
+83 WLAFALLVVLLGLG

-125 IGIALGSRL
+125 IGI
-134 IYTLAAFAAFAALA
+134 
-148 YLWQRSVIRIA
+148 
-159 RAPIQ
+159 
-164 GSLKSQIPTII
+164 
-175 VLLVGYVFLARGMVF
+175 
-190 TGKPL
+190 
-195 NSIDAFNGNGQSQA
+195 
-209 NLALNGTLVTLQ
+209 
-221 ALNDRRQAAPL
+221 
-232 HYLDDAT
+232 
-239 AQRIAAQHP
+239 
-248 HPFRYQSSN
+248 
-257 PPSRKNV
+257 
-264 IILLLES
+264 
-271 WSYKYIDALA
+271 
-281 GNGYRAT
+281 
-288 PHMDALIAQSQV
+288 
-300 WTNFYAAGQR
+300 
-310 SIIGI
+310 
-315 QASLTSVPALPNRQP
+315 QASLTSVPALPNREP

-336 LNNMSRIAELAQQQ
+336 LNNMSRIAELAQKQ

-412 SRQPQQPFFAF
+412 SSKPEPFFAF

-429 HEPYARTGKE
+429 HEPYARSGKE

-462 AIAQFMQYAAQQ
+462 SVAQFMQYAAQQ

-497 SAREQYHIPLIVYH
+497 SVREQYHIPLIVYH
-511 PQWQPEKHPQLAS
+511 PQWQPEKHSELAS

-544 FGRSLAQDHNPPQNN
+544 FGRSLANRQTRAN

-571 YILSSNGIA
+571 YILSPNGIA
-580 PLTQSSLK
+580 PLAPGSLK
-588 TAGFNN
+588 TN
-594 AARSSAAQTP
+594 AASFGEAKTLES
-604 NNSAWQQD
+604 NSAWQQD

-620 QTADEKLRQNQWA
+620 QTADQKLRHNQWA